1 MPKSKLIRR
10 DFMKKFKRFLTATI
24 FTTLSILSIAM
35 TPIEATT
42 ITTTYTL
49 QGKITNLDDITN
61 IVTVTD
67 TTGEMWQFK
76 GIKGYELA
84 EKITMTMNDNRT
96 NNITDDII
104 VSVKA
109 N

>member
-1 MPKSKLIRR
+1 
-10 DFMKKFKRFLTATI
+10 MKKFKKLLTATI
-24 FTTLSILSIAM
+24 LTALSVLSVTM
-35 TPIEATT
+35 TPVDATT
-42 ITTTYTL
+42 ITNIYTI
-49 QGKITNLDDITN
+49 QGKITSLDDIAN

-84 EKITMTMNDNRT
+84 EKVTMTMNDNGT

-104 VSVKA
+104 VSIKA